1 MEFLAAIIVALAAYS
16 AGTQETKSK
25 TPRVSE
31 AQQCADMCE
40 KGVVAQYKWC
50 KCQTKALWDGGK

>member
-1 MEFLAAIIVALAAYS
+1 MEFLAAIIIAMSAYY
-16 AGTQETKSK
+16 AGTKEPPRR
-25 TPRVSE
+25 TPVVSE

-50 KCQTKALWDGGK
+50 KCQSKALWDGGK